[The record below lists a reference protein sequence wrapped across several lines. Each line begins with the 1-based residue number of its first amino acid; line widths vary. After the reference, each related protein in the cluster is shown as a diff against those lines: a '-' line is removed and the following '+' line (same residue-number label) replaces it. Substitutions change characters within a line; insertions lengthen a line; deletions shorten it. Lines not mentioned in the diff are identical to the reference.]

1 MIQGT
6 NPIQLVS
13 MLRKNVAQEVK
24 NATSVIERLVIT
36 ETARVQDEA
45 TMRLF
50 RANGFKFCKWI
61 AEPTACKYCKEMA
74 ERSTEYGIG
83 VYPVMDVPMIP
94 KHPRCRCSK
103 TAYWVDNRLI
113 DKVKKD
119 IKEYRELVDILGKDS
134 TPESLEIFRNMK
146 YNDAE
151 KYRDLKE
158 RIIWRQAKFPTER
171 SFNGH
176 FKSHGKEFGNISK
189 MQYQK
194 MAANL
199 LAEPISEAILGY
211 ETDNR
216 RGRYDIENNIYVLG
230 NPKTQMITTMFKPNI
245 GKEYYDGEVAK
256 DLGN

>member
-1 MIQGT
+1 MVDRLWINQTVLKTKLDALISRAMIKGT
-6 NPIQLVS
+6 NPTQLVS
-13 MLRKNVAQEVK
+13 MLRNNVAQEVK

-45 TMRLF
+45 TMRSF

-74 ERSTEYGIG
+74 EKSTEYGIG
-83 VYPVMDVPMIP
+83 IYPVMDAPMIP

-119 IKEYRELVDILGKDS
+119 IKEYRKLVDILGKDS

-151 KYRDLKE
+151 K
-158 RIIWRQAKFPTER
+158 T
-171 SFNGH
+171 
-176 FKSHGKEFGNISK
+176 
-189 MQYQK
+189 
-194 MAANL
+194 
-199 LAEPISEAILGY
+199 
-211 ETDNR
+211 
-216 RGRYDIENNIYVLG
+216 
-230 NPKTQMITTMFKPNI
+230 
-245 GKEYYDGEVAK
+245 
-256 DLGN
+256 